1 MLARSYGYWPPV
13 EADIVKLV
21 RNCATCAQQAKDL
34 LCACSAVSDEKTELQ
49 SWPKPLTPRARVH
62 ADFAG
67 LLDGNFYL
75 VIVDAF
81 SKWRE
86 IIQMNPI
93 TTSATIRVSSKVFAQ
108 FGNPKTLITDNDTFK
123 GGLTKLKGEEPTA
136 EALQAFLAAHRSTSR
151 PSGPNHLSLAENFLG
166 RRIRTG
172 VGLMIPSSKDSR
184 GRRDTKMKGQFNRH
198 QGAKACHFDVDDA
211 VFAKDYRQVQTIWT
225 PGIMARRLGN
235 VMYHV
240 RCGNALWTRHAT
252 S

>member
-123 GGLTKLKGEEPTA
+123 GGLTKLNGEEPTA
-136 EALQAFLAAHRSTSR
+136 EELAAHRSTPC

-166 RRIRTG
+166 RRIPTELD
-172 VGLMIPSSKDSR
+172 LMMPSSEDSR
-184 GRRDTKMKGQFNRH
+184 GHRDTKMKDHLNRH
-198 QGAKACHFDVDDA
+198 QGAKSRHFDMDDA
-211 VFAKDYRQVQTIWT
+211 VFAKDYRQAQTTWI

-240 RCGNALWTRHAT
+240 RRGNAL
-252 S
+252 